1 MFGPGCCRG
10 CFWVGVLSTGMGKG
24 GKDAAEFLKWL
35 AGVVTYRQLETIM
48 LSPQNEICL
57 KKVDPFMK

>member
-1 MFGPGCCRG
+1 MC
-10 CFWVGVLSTGMGKG
+10 VLSTGMGKG